1 MPDNIQKIKNKR
13 LKEEFW
19 NHPMY
24 SDRND
29 IEYYNENKKDYENR
43 PAFVQS
49 GPAVAPG
56 APSIYGYMELDY
68 PRIGFYTLIPGNN
81 PNPKHEYLEEYIGK
95 PALYRWTKGDG
106 FFNSKH
112 YPEVTKPGEA
122 NYPRIVQEF
131 VTLSNMAGH
140 PSYVGQSPELSKQL
154 PELVIMPNQKY
165 FIVRQQNGGIMRR
178 LVPKHQQGNRVTRIP
193 LKRNLWQILTGEHPY
208 IDAIF
213 HKDGATQRLTFDK
226 VDSRDKREPLG
237 DYTRTKLFNGQLS
250 YPAKVQ
256 PSWRTTLYGTEFGS
270 RERTEE
276 LEREA
281 TDNYIQQHNGE
292 LPWWYE
298 GSPENPYELDGL
310 TVTSKGTPFTR
321 AYDWY
326 NSGYRQPYRLVEN
339 VSIDQNGNDS
349 ITSGMMIN
357 PQGNLLYNI
366 GPFAEKLSQKGESL
380 FNNRLIRKNNTP
392 EAKQKFIEDYKKS
405 KRVNSRP
412 RTWNYPWIKE
422 GEPYVDMV
430 DDTTAV
436 YVYPGDPEYGR

>member
-24 SDRND
+24 SDRSD

-178 LVPKHQQGNRVTRIP
+178 LVPKHQQGDRVTRIP
-193 LKRNLWQILTGEHPY
+193 LRRNFWQVLTGEHPY

-213 HKDGATQRLTFDK
+213 HKDTDTATRLLTFDK

-237 DYTRTKLFNGQLS
+237 DYARIELLNRQPS
-250 YPAKVQ
+250 YPATAWS
-256 PSWRTTLYGTEFGS
+256 SWRITPYGIEFGS

-298 GSPENPYELDGL
+298 GNPESPYELDNL
-310 TVTSKGTPFTR
+310 TVTSKATPFART
-321 AYDWY
+321 YDWY
-326 NSGYRQPYRLVEN
+326 NSGYKRPYTITEN
-339 VSIDQNGNDS
+339 VGIDKNGNDS
-349 ITSGMMIN
+349 IMSSFMIN
-357 PQGNLLYNI
+357 PQGDSLYNI
-366 GPFAEKLSQKGESL
+366 GQFPEILSPRGESI
-380 FNNRLIRKNNTP
+380 FNNRLIQKNNTK
-392 EAKQKFIEDYKKS
+392 EAKQKFIKDYKRS
-405 KRVNSRP
+405 K
-412 RTWNYPWIKE
+412 KL
-422 GEPYVDMV
+422 
-430 DDTTAV
+430 
-436 YVYPGDPEYGR
+436 